1 MQALC
6 SVLCGLHNAQPEM
19 RRLHQLNSRHLRPL
33 VQRLQATEDTLQ
45 FMQISEKDLTSLQK
59 LQGILWPFIEDFKK
73 TAHALR
79 NKAMQERKPYC
90 TATNAV
96 APAA

>member
-1 MQALC
+1 M
-6 SVLCGLHNAQPEM
+6 
-19 RRLHQLNSRHLRPL
+19 NSRHLRPL

-79 NKAMQERKPYC
+79 NKAMQVRPWRMHRQCLKWVPLYYFSC
-90 TATNAV
+90 ACL
-96 APAA
+96 